1 MKWPVVLGVIEDW
14 EAMEKIWDHTFGNEL
29 RIDISKCNSLFVT
42 ESFGNPKANREKMAT
57 IFFETFGINKLGI
70 GN

>member
-1 MKWPVVLGVIEDW
+1 MASCAGSDRRLGSNG
-14 EAMEKIWDHTFGNEL
+14 KIWDHTFGNEL